1 MPNLLQVY
9 REKQAN
15 VYKRISAHTLPTKEV
30 LQMQELNY
38 RIFVIE
44 TFQAFCKSAPMGMDT
59 KELCYHYQLVDSNVR
74 FLLEE
79 RKFGPKADEAG
90 QKKREAARVSLE
102 KVIQDG
108 RKRFSSFSPTKPE
121 QYRDNIMKYV
131 NTVLPVW
138 MQYRNAYINL

>member
-1 MPNLLQVY
+1 MASILQTY
-9 REKQAN
+9 KEKQSD
-15 VYKRISAHTLPTKEV
+15 VYKRISAHTLPTKDV

-79 RKFGPKADEAG
+79 RKFGPKAD
-90 QKKREAARVSLE
+90 
-102 KVIQDG
+102 
-108 RKRFSSFSPTKPE
+108 
-121 QYRDNIMKYV
+121 
-131 NTVLPVW
+131 
-138 MQYRNAYINL
+138 

>member
-1 MPNLLQVY
+1 MPNVLQVY

-59 KELCYHYQLVDSNVR
+59 KPGRRSGRPPGYR
-74 FLLEE
+74 W
-79 RKFGPKADEAG
+79 
-90 QKKREAARVSLE
+90 KR
-102 KVIQDG
+102 
-108 RKRFSSFSPTKPE
+108 
-121 QYRDNIMKYV
+121 
-131 NTVLPVW
+131 
-138 MQYRNAYINL
+138 